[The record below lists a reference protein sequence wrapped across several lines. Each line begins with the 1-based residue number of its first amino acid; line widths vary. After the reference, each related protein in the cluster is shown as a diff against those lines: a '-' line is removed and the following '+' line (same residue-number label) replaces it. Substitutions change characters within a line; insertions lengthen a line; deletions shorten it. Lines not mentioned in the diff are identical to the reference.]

1 MVACCEYK
9 ASLGVFGWLIQY
21 MCSMITCCS
30 FRSDTVGFVS
40 GGKPNADD
48 MYIEDDEESDTGE
61 TEFDDFVEI
70 IQVGE
75 EL

>member
-1 MVACCEYK
+1 
-9 ASLGVFGWLIQY
+9 
-21 MCSMITCCS
+21 MCSMITCGT
-30 FRSDTVGFVS
+30 FRSDIVGFVS

-70 IQVGE
+70 IQVS
-75 EL
+75 